1 MNKWICEMGETSGV
15 KVSTEVSIL
24 GNWVSVML
32 PEIERPTDSL
42 QDSMMCR
49 FSSSSTLLIG

>member
-1 MNKWICEMGETSGV
+1 MNKWMCEMGETSGV
-15 KVSTEVSIL
+15 KVSSEVSIL

-32 PEIERPTDSL
+32 PEIQRPIDSL

-49 FSSSSTLLIG
+49 LSSSSTVLIG

>member
-1 MNKWICEMGETSGV
+1 MNKWMCEMGETSGV

-32 PEIERPTDSL
+32 PEIERPIDSL
-42 QDSMMCR
+42 QDSVMCR
-49 FSSSSTLLIG
+49 FSSSSTVLIG

>member
-1 MNKWICEMGETSGV
+1 MNKWMCEMGETSGI
-15 KVSTEVSIL
+15 KVSAEVSIL

-32 PEIERPTDSL
+32 PEIERPIDSL

-49 FSSSSTLLIG
+49 FSSSSTVLIG